1 MVQGTLVTIYDMF
14 VREEGILE
22 DVHEQRGCM
31 QFLCEDLW

>member
-14 VREEGILE
+14 VRGILE
-22 DVHEQRGCM
+22 DVQEQRGCM